1 MKVSTPMIWKSLAR
15 WALVVVAVPLAVAG
29 VRRLSD
35 AMETRRGSSRTT
47 RFLRRSADSAQR
59 LFGRPKRRRWRR

>member
-1 MKVSTPMIWKSLAR
+1 MIWKFLAR
-15 WALVVVAVPLAVAG
+15 WAVAVVAVPLAVAG

-47 RFLRRSADSAQR
+47 RFLRRSADTAQSM
-59 LFGRPKRRRWRR
+59 FGRPKRRRLWRR

>member
-1 MKVSTPMIWKSLAR
+1 MIWKMLAR
-15 WALVVVAVPLAVAG
+15 WAVAVIAVPLAIAG

-47 RFLRRSADSAQR
+47 RFLRRSADTAHTM
-59 LFGRPKRRRWRR
+59 FGRRKRRHWWNR